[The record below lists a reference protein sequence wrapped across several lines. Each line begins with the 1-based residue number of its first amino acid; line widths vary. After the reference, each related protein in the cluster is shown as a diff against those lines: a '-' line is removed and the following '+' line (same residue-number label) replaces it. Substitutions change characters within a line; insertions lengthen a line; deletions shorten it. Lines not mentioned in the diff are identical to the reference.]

1 MMFNRYN
8 LMISIRCYYLD
19 SKDVPPV
26 KNNAYNTCEHLMK
39 AGGALV
45 CRCMKTCELGVKCNK
60 Q

>member
-1 MMFNRYN
+1 
-8 LMISIRCYYLD
+8 MISIPCYYLD
-19 SKDVPPV
+19 SEDVPPV